1 MVHFGVMFMGR
12 ALAIQYG
19 DGLALTEFWRA
30 GMHWFNVLKKV
41 VKDRICCF
49 TDSLIFQ
56 YKYRIQAHQKVA
68 AAEGVHGKSIAIDTV
83 FNSLVNDK
91 GCRNTNKAGDL
102 KVREAAVNCTK
113 LRHSPSQVEEVNN
126 VWKER
131 SGKLHGNTTDK
142 SMELVSRY
150 YNISVV
156 LSCRCR

>member
-41 VKDRICCF
+41 VKNRICFF

-102 KVREAAVNCTK
+102 KVREAAVNCYSTV
-113 LRHSPSQVEEVNN
+113 LNCDTSHPRWRRSTMSGRSAPGNCTAIQQTSQ
-126 VWKER
+126 W
-131 SGKLHGNTTDK
+131 SWYPGNTT
-142 SMELVSRY
+142 
-150 YNISVV
+150 
-156 LSCRCR
+156 